1 MLDLCC
7 AYVGPCWA
15 PAGRAGAIL
24 SVINYVGPMLGQ
36 ERRVHLGPCTR
47 AQMNMQ
53 FLAKWGPCWGFMLG
67 TVTAISRQFGVGW
80 RLEKIPNEKT
90 KTFSYFSFV
99 GIFWGPTWR
108 IHWAILGCVG
118 GHVGAMLG
126 LCVTHVGLM
135 LVHVAPLGAMLGPSW
150 A

>member
-24 SVINYVGPMLGQ
+24 SQINYVGPMLGQ

-53 FLAKWGPCWGFMLG
+53 LLGHVRPMLG
-67 TVTAISRQFGVGW
+67 F
-80 RLEKIPNEKT
+80 
-90 KTFSYFSFV
+90 
-99 GIFWGPTWR
+99 
-108 IHWAILGCVG
+108 
-118 GHVGAMLG
+118 HVGHGHSHFEAIWGWLE
-126 LCVTHVGLM
+126 
-135 LVHVAPLGAMLGPSW
+135 A
-150 A
+150 

>member
-24 SVINYVGPMLGQ
+24 SQINYVGPMLGQ

-53 FLAKWGPCWGFMLG
+53 LLAHVGVSCWARSQPFRGNLG
-67 TVTAISRQFGVGW
+67 LVGGLKNSQ
-80 RLEKIPNEKT
+80 RKKQKAVLLLG
-90 KTFSYFSFV
+90 FV
-99 GIFWGPTWR
+99 GVLLGGYTGPFWAVW
-108 IHWAILGCVG
+108 
-118 GHVGAMLG
+118 GAMLG

-135 LVHVAPLGAMLGPSW
+135 LVHVAPLGAMLGPS
-150 A
+150 